1 MNLKK
6 LFLSIM
12 FLATQSVV
20 VCPAMPPAGADGN
33 PNMALTPEG
42 AEIMEA
48 ALQEFA
54 QAWEKMAPE
63 EREQFFKIYDEMA
76 QLPPEELSKMV
87 NDQYGVQ
94 VFAPSEPD
102 APAAG
107 LPAQELAPELTQPE
121 RTITPPKAV
130 TPESKQK
137 EATAMLS
144 SIIERINSFL
154 HKAQIMPEFAG
165 KLRKWTEQGK
175 IKGWHPELKWDRVK
189 KDIESLVQT
198 LEKINE
204 KDKKAKTFKFLND
217 LIENET
223 VYSNLS
229 ALNSALKLQE
239 PAIYIEELGL
249 EPMSKESRKA
259 MRTVIGTLLEA
270 LYTLAIPADL
280 SSVIEKYEPIAKKSR
295 EQEEAATKK
304 AIEDSK
310 KERLGRPGITAGYG
324 DESEPYYGGGASY
337 DPYGGG
343 SYGGGNYGGGYS
355 PYGGGYEP
363 FRDQAQAVSD
373 DSKSK
378 GEADKSKTPAQA
390 DGADKAEKN
399 KEDGALSRIVNKIDS
414 SLDEAA
420 KAITADESR
429 LRDIQKHLLD
439 AGAPDQNTAS
449 NALPTAIKRIKTA
462 ADEIDRLKTKIKK
475 GGGKSAQYK
484 KDVKDLYEE
493 HQKTFD
499 EMLKQIKQAKG
510 SLGQTSQA
518 KKIAFWGQVPPAAQK
533 PQPTKQTVEGE
544 APKAPVVEEAKP
556 AGRSLYELEK
566 AIEDLKN
573 AISGL

>member
-1 MNLKK
+1 MNLKI

-12 FLATQSVV
+12 FLVTPGVMLF
-20 VCPAMPPAGADGN
+20 PAMPPAGADGN

-94 VFAPSEPD
+94 VFAPSEPG
-102 APAAG
+102 APTAE
-107 LPAQELAPELTQPE
+107 LPAPELTIEPTAE
-121 RTITPPKAV
+121 KTVTPPKAV

-154 HKAQIMPEFAG
+154 HKVQIMPEFAG
-165 KLRKWTEQGK
+165 KLKKWTEQGK
-175 IKGWHPELKWDRVK
+175 IKGWHPELKWATVK
-189 KDIESLVQT
+189 KDLESLVQT

-204 KDKKAKTFKFLND
+204 KDKKTKTFKFLND

-229 ALNSALKLQE
+229 TLNSALKAQE
-239 PAIYIEELGL
+239 PTIIIEELGL

-270 LYTLAIPADL
+270 LYALAIPADL
-280 SSVIEKYEPIAKKSR
+280 NIVIEKYEPTAKKSR
-295 EQEEAATKK
+295 ETEEAATKK

-324 DESEPYYGGGASY
+324 DESEPYYGGGAGY

-343 SYGGGNYGGGYS
+343 GYGGGNYGGGGYS

-363 FRDQAQAVSD
+363 SRDQTQQESG
-373 DSKSK
+373 DSKAQ
-378 GEADKSKTPAQA
+378 GEADKSKAPAPT
-390 DGADKAEKN
+390 DGADKAEKG
-399 KEDGALSRIVNKIDS
+399 KEDAALTRIVNKIDS

-420 KAITADESR
+420 RAISADESR
-429 LRDIQKHLLD
+429 LRDIQKHLLE

-449 NALPTAIKRIKTA
+449 NALPMAIKRVKA
-462 ADEIDRLKTKIKK
+462 ATDDIDRLKTKVKK
-475 GGGKSAQYK
+475 AGGKSGQHT
-484 KDVKDLYEE
+484 KDVKDLYDD
-493 HQKTFD
+493 HKKIFD

-510 SLGQTSQA
+510 SLGQMSPAT
-518 KKIAFWGQVPPAAQK
+518 KEAFWGQAPVA
-533 PQPTKQTVEGE
+533 QPTKQKVEGE
-544 APKAPVVEEAKP
+544 VAETPAAKP
-556 AGRSLYELEK
+556 AGRSLLELEK
-566 AIEDLKN
+566 AIEDLQN
-573 AISGL
+573 AVKGL